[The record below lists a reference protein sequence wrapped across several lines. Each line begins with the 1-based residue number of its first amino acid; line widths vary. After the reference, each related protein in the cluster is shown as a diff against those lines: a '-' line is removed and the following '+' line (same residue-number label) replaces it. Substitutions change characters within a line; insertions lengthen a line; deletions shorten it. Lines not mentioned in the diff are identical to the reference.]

1 MGGFANTVIRWAI
14 VVIMGI
20 ATFYPDYGV
29 AALSFKFFL
38 GAPILVTILDL
49 VWVIA
54 LALVLPLTLRV
65 FRWITTSA
73 ITAISAASVY
83 LLWRDVPVVFNAW
96 PAYMWAVV
104 VAFVAIGWLLIST
117 PMWRKA
123 QGMLPVAQTEVV
135 PVHNEHNH

>member
-1 MGGFANTVIRWAI
+1 MGGLMSTVIRWAV

-20 ATFYPDYGV
+20 ATFFPDYGV
-29 AALSFKFFL
+29 AALSIKFFL

-54 LALVLPLTLRV
+54 LALVLPLTLRL
-65 FRWITTSA
+65 FRWITTSS

-83 LLWRDVPVVFNAW
+83 LLWRDVPAVFNAW
-96 PAYMWAVV
+96 PIYMWAVV
-104 VAFVAIGWLLIST
+104 IAFVAIGWLLIST

-123 QGMLPVAQTEVV
+123 QGMLPVAQTEAA
-135 PVHNEHNH
+135 PAHDHH